1 MPSPLSIVPGL
12 DWMVWTRPTAAVFA
26 GLAVLLVGMTV
37 WGHLSPPVAR
47 RGFLRI
53 ETDRGDR
60 LYIGLISAAVVLVGW
75 IAVTDA
81 SMWAALAVAAV
92 VAAAVGLWG

>member
-1 MPSPLSIVPGL
+1 MDAL
-12 DWMVWTRPTAAVFA
+12 DWMVWTTPTAGVFA
-26 GLAVLLVGMTV
+26 GLAVLLAAMTV
-37 WGHLSPPVAR
+37 WGHYRPPVAR

-60 LYIGLISAAVVLVGW
+60 LYIGLISAAVLLVGW

-81 SMWAALAVAAV
+81 SMWVALAVAAAV
-92 VAAAVGLWG
+92 VLAVGRWG

>member
-1 MPSPLSIVPGL
+1 MDAL
-12 DWMVWTRPTAAVFA
+12 DWMVWTGPTAGVFA
-26 GLAVLLVGMTV
+26 GLAVLLVAMTV

-47 RGFLRI
+47 RGLLRI

-60 LYIGLISAAVVLVGW
+60 LYIGLISAAVLLVAW

-81 SMWAALAVAAV
+81 SMWLALTIAAAV
-92 VAAAVGLWG
+92 VLAVGRWA